1 MQALIGRSLC
11 PWLEGPLTQ
20 LEAAAAA
27 LRLGHGWLVSGPRG
41 VGKANLVYFLA
52 ARLLGKQIG
61 SGLSLAGP
69 RAIVAA
75 YDELAESGDLHPD
88 LHRVRAEE
96 DKHTIAVQQVREVT
110 TELGLTS
117 HFAGAKLVVI
127 EAADTLT
134 TEAANALLKSLE
146 EPTPNTYLFLLAER
160 PGRLPATIRSRC
172 QQLALRG
179 PAPGVAGE
187 WLAADGLTPESLPE
201 GMLQRSPIAAAR
213 LLLDPDEL
221 NKYIELQDTLRLLFE
236 GKLDPHELAEAWG
249 RGNTEVALS
258 SLIDRLRAV
267 IRSRLVPGLS
277 TRVTEVS
284 GRLTQNSSGR
294 TSVDALFAGLQMAEN
309 LREQLGRGTNVELTL
324 KSLLLG
330 LELGDPRRVSS

>member
-1 MQALIGRSLC
+1 
-11 PWLEGPLTQ
+11 
-20 LEAAAAA
+20 
-27 LRLGHGWLVSGPRG
+27 
-41 VGKANLVYFLA
+41 VGKANLVYALA
-52 ARLLGKQIG
+52 ARLLGEQIG
-61 SGLSLAGP
+61 SSLPLASP

-75 YDELAESGDLHPD
+75 YDELAEPGDLHPD

-117 HFAGAKLVVI
+117 HFAGAKVVVI

-134 TEAANALLKSLE
+134 IEAANALLKSLE

-179 PAPGVAGE
+179 PSSTVSRE
-187 WLAADGLTPESLPE
+187 WLAADGLSPEGLPE

-213 LLLDPDEL
+213 LLLDPDEYS
-221 NKYIELQDTLRLLFE
+221 KYIELQDTLRLLFD
-236 GKLDPHELAEAWG
+236 GKLDPHELAEAWEK
-249 RGNTEVALS
+249 GNTELALS
-258 SLIDRLRAV
+258 SLIDRLREL

-277 TRVTEVS
+277 NRVTEVS
-284 GRLTQNSSGR
+284 GRLTQNSSGQI
-294 TSVDALFAGLQMAEN
+294 SVDALFAGLQMTEN

-330 LELGDPRRVSS
+330 LELGVPRRVSS